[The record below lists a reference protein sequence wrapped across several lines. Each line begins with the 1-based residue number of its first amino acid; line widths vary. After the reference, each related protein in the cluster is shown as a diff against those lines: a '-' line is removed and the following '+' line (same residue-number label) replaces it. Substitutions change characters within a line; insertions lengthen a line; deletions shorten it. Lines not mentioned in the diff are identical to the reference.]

1 MDRPARI
8 LSIEDENSLRRSI
21 VAYLED
27 SGYDLLEAEN
37 GRDGLE
43 KFFKEKPD
51 VVLCDL
57 RMPEVDGLTVLSQIR
72 DFSPDTPFII
82 VSGTGDMHDAVEALK
97 LGAWDFITKP
107 IQDMEV
113 LEHSVARALIQLRL
127 INENREYQARLE
139 STNAQ
144 LARSLRQLEED
155 ESAARKV
162 QFQLLPLEHLKHDAI
177 EFSRFI
183 KPSAFLS
190 GDFVDYFSIDNGRWG
205 FYIADVSGH
214 GASSAFVTV
223 LLKSMVG
230 YLLDEFLQNK
240 NETILHPDQVL
251 SHLGQ
256 RLSEQKLG
264 KYATVFYGVIDER
277 NDTLTYANGGHFP
290 RPILF
295 AGAPACYLEEK
306 NLPVGMFKTAN
317 YSATTVGIRKP
328 FVLAAFSD
336 GIFEVLKQEGLKNQQ
351 EHLLS
356 LFDDTDIVMSDLVE
370 ELKLDSKETPP
381 DDVTVLLIKKT

>member
-8 LSIEDENSLRRSI
+8 LTIEDESSLRRSI

-27 SGYDLLEAEN
+27 SGYIMLEAEN
-37 GRDGLE
+37 GREGLE
-43 KFFKEKPD
+43 VLFKEKPD

-57 RMPEVDGLTVLSQIR
+57 RMPEIDGLAVLAQVR

-113 LEHSVARALIQLRL
+113 LEHSVARSLIQLRL
-127 INENREYQARLE
+127 INENREYQTQLE
-139 STNAQ
+139 STNTRLAQ
-144 LARSLRQLEED
+144 SLKQLEED
-155 ESAARKV
+155 ETAARKV
-162 QFQLLPLEHLKHDAI
+162 QFQLLPLPLLKHGGI

-190 GDFVDYFSIDNGRWG
+190 GDFVDYFNIDNGRWG

-223 LLKSMVG
+223 LLKSMIG
-230 YLLDEFLQNK
+230 YLLEEFLQTGND
-240 NETILHPDQVL
+240 TILHPEQVL
-251 SHLGQ
+251 NHLGQ

-277 NDTLTYANGGHFP
+277 EDTLTYANGGHFP
-290 RPILF
+290 RPIIF
-295 AGAPACYLEEK
+295 NGNAPRYLEEK
-306 NLPVGMFKTAN
+306 SLPVGLFKTAN
-317 YSATTVGIRKP
+317 YAPTTIPLPKP

-336 GIFEVLKQEGLKNQQ
+336 GVFEVLKQEGLKDQQ
-351 EHLLS
+351 QYLLS
-356 LFDDTDIVMSDLVE
+356 LINGTDIVMSDLVE
-370 ELKLDSKETPP
+370 ELKLDSKDSPP
-381 DDVTVLLIKKT
+381 DDVTLLLIKKT

>member
-8 LSIEDENSLRRSI
+8 LSIEDEGSLRRSI

-27 SGYDLLEAEN
+27 SGYELLEAPN
-37 GRDGLE
+37 GREGLE
-43 KFFKEKPD
+43 TFFREKPD

-127 INENREYQARLE
+127 INENREYQAQLE
-139 STNAQ
+139 STNAR
-144 LARSLRQLEED
+144 LADSLKQLEAD
-155 ESAARKV
+155 ETAARKV
-162 QFQLLPLEHLKHDAI
+162 QFQLLPRAELNHGTLS
-177 EFSRFI
+177 FSRYL

-190 GDFVDYFSIDNGRWG
+190 GDFVDYFNIDNGRWG

-223 LLKSMVG
+223 LLKSMMS
-230 YLLDEFLQNK
+230 YLLEEFLHAK
-240 NETILHPDQVL
+240 DETILHPDRVL
-251 SHLGQ
+251 DHLGQ
-256 RLSEQKLG
+256 RIAEQNLG
-264 KYATVFYGVIDER
+264 KYATFFYGVLNER
-277 NDTLTYANGGHFP
+277 EDTLTYVNGGHFP
-290 RPILF
+290 RPVLF
-295 AGAPACYLEEK
+295 DGAQSHYLEDK
-306 NLPVGMFKTAN
+306 GLPVGLFK
-317 YSATTVGIRKP
+317 SAKYTSTTVTLPKR
-328 FVLAAFSD
+328 FVLAGFSD
-336 GIFEVLKQEGLKNQQ
+336 GVFEVLRQEGLKNQQ
-351 EHLLS
+351 EHLLT
-356 LFDDTDIVMSDLVE
+356 LIDDTDILMSDLVE
-370 ELKLDSKETPP
+370 ELKLDPKTAPP
-381 DDVTVLLIKKT
+381 DDITLLLIKKT